1 MFERFKRVEE
11 HFFFSSSFFRERRW
25 TLHRNNRLHEDRA
38 KSRLEVSFIGMRSK
52 KVRYNYPRWI
62 LRIIVKAKEFHS
74 LCKIKDAS
82 YRYIREYIFE
92 EDVLIITKRKV
103 KR

>member
-1 MFERFKRVEE
+1 M
-11 HFFFSSSFFRERRW
+11 
-25 TLHRNNRLHEDRA
+25 HRNNRLHEDRA